1 MSEITNSY
9 IQSHSAEITKETTTG
24 TTTGIWDPAQG
35 HFATL
40 FLEVQDTPPN
50 TVEQLIVFSI
60 DMSGSMSNLCS
71 DNKTK
76 MQHIIQTTKNI
87 VDVFSKHTN
96 IFIEI
101 YGFDDRMETIVEKTE
116 CTPETKYVIHAMLDE
131 KLIPRNTTNMSIALY
146 NAKQRLSYA
155 TEKRTHIFMTD
166 GHITSGENNAQKL
179 ALAID
184 PSYQT
189 ILIGFGEDHD
199 AALLNSLS
207 KSGKY
212 YYINEIESA
221 GLAYGEITH
230 SILYKAA
237 EKVTIHAE
245 HGEIYDFQSNT
256 WTKTLCIPYLL
267 GEAKKQ
273 YYMRTYNP
281 DLLEAE
287 LRGIDLDK
295 KFVYEYI
302 YTLPDLIPLVP
313 IDLTRHMYRLRTLQV
328 LYEAKEGMKNK
339 KNPNP
344 NPNPN
349 PNLNE
354 ICEKMD
360 DFLTNMKTY
369 IDTNQLQTDEFMWSL
384 CDDIASCITAIKT
397 SQIKYAIAY
406 SEGRATSNGTQS
418 AYQPLIRYNHA
429 DLNIDSSLRTP
440 SLNRSNTSARQMR
453 IIREVSQIQDDEEEI
468 ALA

>member
-1 MSEITNSY
+1 M
-9 IQSHSAEITKETTTG
+9 HSASITTTE
-24 TTTGIWDPAQG
+24 IWDPAQG

-71 DNKTK
+71 DKKTK

-101 YGFDDRMETIVEKTE
+101 YGFDDRMETIVEKTK
-116 CTPETKYVIHAMLDE
+116 CTPDTKDAIYAMLDE

-146 NAKQRLSYA
+146 NAKQRLLYA

-166 GHITSGENNAQKL
+166 GHITSGESDAQRL
-179 ALAID
+179 ALSID

-287 LRGIDLDK
+287 LRGIDLDN

-302 YTLPDLIPLVP
+302 YTIPELIPPVP
-313 IDLTRHMYRLRTLQV
+313 TDLTRHMYRLRTLQI
-328 LYEAKEGMKNK
+328 LYEANEEMKNTEK
-339 KNPNP
+339 MKNTENPNP

-349 PNLNE
+349 PNK

-360 DFLTNMKTY
+360 DFLTNMRAY
-369 IDTNQLQTDEFMWSL
+369 IDANQLQTDEFMWSL

-418 AYQPLIRYNHA
+418 AYQPLIRYNHENLH
-429 DLNIDSSLRTP
+429 DDNTLRIP

>member
-9 IQSHSAEITKETTTG
+9 IQSHSAEITTEIAE
-24 TTTGIWDPAQG
+24 IWDPAQG

-40 FLEVQDTPPN
+40 FLEVNDTPPN

-60 DMSGSMSNLCS
+60 DMSGSMSQLCS
-71 DNKTK
+71 DNKSK

-101 YGFDDRMETIVEKTE
+101 YGFDDRMETIIEKTE
-116 CTPETKYVIHAMLDE
+116 CTPETKDAIHARLDE
-131 KLIPRNTTNMSIALY
+131 KLIPRNTTNMSVALY
-146 NAKQRLSYA
+146 NARQRLSYA

-166 GHITSGENNAQKL
+166 GHITSGENDAQKL
-179 ALAID
+179 ASVID

-230 SILYKAA
+230 SILYNAA
-237 EKVTIHAE
+237 EKVTIRAE
-245 HGEIYDFQSNT
+245 QGEIFDFQSNT

-273 YYMRTYNP
+273 YYMRTFNP
-281 DLLEAE
+281 DILEAE
-287 LRGIDLDK
+287 LRGIDLNNQ
-295 KFVYEYI
+295 FIYEYI
-302 YTLPDLIPLVP
+302 YTLPDLIPLDP
-313 IDLTRHMYRLRTLQV
+313 IDLTRHMYRLRTLQI
-328 LYEAKEGMKNK
+328 LYEARTAMINKETPNK
-339 KNPNP
+339 
-344 NPNPN
+344 
-349 PNLNE
+349 
-354 ICEKMD
+354 ICEKMN

-369 IDTNQLQTDEFMWSL
+369 IDANQLQTDEFMWSL
-384 CDDIASCITAIKT
+384 YDDIASSIAAIKT

-418 AYQPLIRYNHA
+418 AYQPLIRYNHGN
-429 DLNIDSSLRTP
+429 LNNDSSLRTP

-453 IIREVSQIQDDEEEI
+453 IIREVSQIQDEDEDQDDDQNQEEI
-468 ALA
+468 VLA

>member
-9 IQSHSAEITKETTTG
+9 IQSHSAEITTE
-24 TTTGIWDPAQG
+24 IWDPAQG
-35 HFATL
+35 HFATI
-40 FLEVQDTPPN
+40 FLEVQDTPAN

-87 VDVFSKHTN
+87 IDVFSKHTN

-101 YGFDDRMETIVEKTE
+101 YGFDDRLETIVEKTE
-116 CTPETKYVIHAMLDE
+116 CTPETKNAIHTILDQ
-131 KLIPRNTTNMSIALY
+131 KLIPRNTTNMSIALH
-146 NAKQRLSYA
+146 NAKQRLTSA

-166 GHITSGENNAQKL
+166 GHITAGENDAKKL
-179 ALAID
+179 ALSID

-207 KSGKY
+207 TSGKY

-237 EKVTIHAE
+237 EKVTITAHY
-245 HGEIYDFQSNT
+245 GEIYDYESNT
-256 WTKTLCIPYLL
+256 WKQTLCIPYLL
-267 GEAKKQ
+267 GEAKRQ
-273 YYMRTYNP
+273 YYLRTFNP

-287 LRGIDLDK
+287 LRGIDLNN
-295 KFVYEYI
+295 KFIYEYI
-302 YTLPDLIPLVP
+302 YTIPELIPQDP

-328 LYEAKEGMKNK
+328 LYEAKTAMKNK
-339 KNPNP
+339 EAPNK
-344 NPNPN
+344 
-349 PNLNE
+349 
-354 ICEKMD
+354 ICEKMN
-360 DFLTNMKTY
+360 DFLTNMKAY
-369 IDTNQLQTDEFMWSL
+369 IDANQLQTDEFMWSL
-384 CDDIASCITAIKT
+384 CDDIASCMAAIKT

-418 AYQPLIRYNHA
+418 AYQPLIRYNHG

-453 IIREVSQIQDDEEEI
+453 IIREVSQIQDEDQDGDQDEDQEEI
-468 ALA
+468 VLA